1 MKYLALL
8 SGIARLALLPTLR
21 VDSNSSTLLNPQ
33 PVRRWKSCM
42 TSLLVVTIAGFFLIS
57 LKVARAQQEVKPP
70 AVPPMLETP
79 RPLDN
84 LETKEPAAPQNT
96 PVSRESIG
104 NGAAAP
110 QNTPVTMKSVGKERA
125 NVRAKPKLKAK
136 ILFQVFRGYP
146 IKVEKQKDDWVY
158 VTDYKHNAGWVYKPM
173 LSSIKTVV
181 VLAENANIRKGPG
194 LKGPVVKQASGGEIY
209 KLFTEKDRWVKVG
222 YYSKNEVIG
231 WIRDDLVWGE

>member
-8 SGIARLALLPTLR
+8 SGLVRLALLPMLR
-21 VDSNSSTLLNPQ
+21 GDSNSSTLLNPQ
-33 PVRRWKSCM
+33 PVWRRKNCM

-84 LETKEPAAPQNT
+84 LETKEPTAPRNTPVSRKSIGKRPAAPQNT
-96 PVSRESIG
+96 S
-104 NGAAAP
+104 
-110 QNTPVTMKSVGKERA
+110 VTMKSIGKERA
-125 NVRAKPKLKAK
+125 NVRAKPNLASE
-136 ILFQVFRGYP
+136 ILFQVSRGYP

-158 VTDYKHNAGWVYKPM
+158 LTDHKHNSGWVYKPM
-173 LSSIKTVV
+173 VSSIKTVV
-181 VLAENANIRKGPG
+181 VLAENASIRKGPG
-194 LKGPVVKQASGGEIY
+194 LKGPVVKQASEGEIY
-209 KLFTEKDRWVKVG
+209 KLFAEKGRWVKVG